1 MHSVS
6 VIDSDKKVITEKRQK
21 IPPKKYE
28 KNENMIKEK
37 GKISPK
43 NKKLKNKQNK
53 K

>member
-6 VIDSDKKVITEKRQK
+6 VIDSDKKSDNRKKAKDT
-21 IPPKKYE
+21 PKKYE

-43 NKKLKNKQNK
+43 NKK
-53 K
+53 